1 MHAYNGIE
9 IRLFQPIGQTME
21 RPNISMTRAVHSP
34 TAIDA
39 NKTVRVPLP
48 YDNLSTMFDVEGGH
62 PHFPFQLVT
71 MGRTHATL
79 RVSGSEYLLGRLSYD
94 AGLSDDKHHEARSEL
109 LLRPNAVLVLR
120 ETSHSVLNTITKR
133 GFSISVSRSHSTR
146 FHRANRSTRR

>member
-1 MHAYNGIE
+1 
-9 IRLFQPIGQTME
+9 ME

-79 RVSGSEYLLGRLSYD
+79 RVSGSEYLLGRLSCTMPVYQMTSTMKHGQTCCYD
-94 AGLSDDKHHEARSEL
+94 QTRCLCSEK
-109 LLRPNAVLVLR
+109 PV
-120 ETSHSVLNTITKR
+120 
-133 GFSISVSRSHSTR
+133 TR
-146 FHRANRSTRR
+146 C